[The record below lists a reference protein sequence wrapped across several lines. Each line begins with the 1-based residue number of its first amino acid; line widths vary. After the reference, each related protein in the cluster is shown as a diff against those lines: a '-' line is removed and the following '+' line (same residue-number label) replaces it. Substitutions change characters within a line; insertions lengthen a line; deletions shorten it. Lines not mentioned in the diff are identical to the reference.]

1 MKGAIMQPYFFP
13 YIGYY
18 QLAYE
23 VEKFVFLDDV
33 TFIKQGYINRNSIL
47 LNGKRH
53 EFSIPVS
60 KISSFRTIH
69 DHLYL
74 GEYSKFL
81 KLIEQAYRKAPFY
94 STVMPILESVVL
106 DSDNNVSRKNAN
118 SIIAV
123 FDYLGIKRNFLFS
136 SEVGCEIDLKG
147 QDRVLVLCKTLEI
160 KKYRN
165 SIGGQSLYSQEVFSE
180 SGIELKFIQSDIK
193 PYLQGKHE
201 FISHLSIID
210 VLMYCDKQSIKK
222 MLEAYE
228 LVD

>member
-60 KISSFRTIH
+60 KISSYRKIN
-69 DHLYL
+69 DHQYL
-74 GEYSKFL
+74 NEQSKFL
-81 KLIEQAYRKAPFY
+81 KMIEQAYKKAPFY
-94 STVMPILESVVL
+94 TEAMPIIQSVIS
-106 DSDNNVSRKNAN
+106 DQDNNVSRKNIK
-118 SIIAV
+118 SITKI
-123 FDYLGIKRNFLFS
+123 FDYLEIERCFLS
-136 SEVGCEIDLKG
+136 SSCIDGENILKG
-147 QDRVLVLCKTLEI
+147 PDRVLSLCAKLEVD
-160 KKYRN
+160 KYTN
-165 SIGGQSLYSQEVFSE
+165 SIGGKSLYSHEIFNAA
-180 SGIELKFIQSDIK
+180 GINLKFIQSNIQ
-193 PYLQGKHE
+193 PYPQGKHK
-201 FISHLSIID
+201 FTSHLSMID
-210 VLMYCDKQSIKK
+210 VLMHCDKQAIIN
-222 MLEAYE
+222 MLGAYD